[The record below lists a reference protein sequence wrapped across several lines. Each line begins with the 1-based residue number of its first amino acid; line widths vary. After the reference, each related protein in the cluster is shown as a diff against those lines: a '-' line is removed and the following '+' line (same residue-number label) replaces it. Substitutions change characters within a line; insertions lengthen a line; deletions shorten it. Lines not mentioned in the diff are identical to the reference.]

1 MSWKA
6 SAMSQR
12 LEFVRLASVE
22 GQEFKEACSRFGISR
37 KTGYKWLKRFSTEGE
52 AGLVDRSRRPKG
64 SPGKSSRKVEAM
76 VVKLRKKNPV
86 WGGRKLQRRLLDD
99 GRLNVPSASTI
110 TSILGRHGLL
120 SELDG
125 AGVPRG
131 PQRFERDAPNE
142 LWQMDFKGHFG
153 MVGGGRCH
161 PLTVLDDHSRYSIGL
176 RACGNE
182 QGTTVMQ
189 ELVGMFRVYGLPVQ
203 MLMDNGSPWGDEGG
217 QPWTIVTSWLVRLGI
232 RVTHIRPHHPQ
243 TQGKAERFHRTLKA
257 EVLRERSHLDLA
269 ACQVDFDP
277 WREVYNHERPHEGI
291 GLEVPASRYRMS
303 ERGYPEVLPVIEYG
317 NDVEVRRVRTDNLIT
332 FKKHRIRIG
341 KAFMGQPVGLR
352 SSTTD
357 GLYEV
362 LYCEQQI
369 GWVDLRNTEP
379 GTGRNL
385 SLIRRLNE

>member
-232 RVTHIRPHHPQ
+232 RVTHIVDSREKSFSFLGYSFR
-243 TQGKAERFHRTLKA
+243 GKLRFPREKSHGKFVDR
-257 EVLRERSHLDLA
+257 LRELTPRKSGESMETTIQRINRSVQGWFNYFRH
-269 ACQVDFDP
+269 CHWSIF
-277 WREVYNHERPHEGI
+277 REYD
-291 GLEVPASRYRMS
+291 RMIRRRLRRILLKRNRRNPNRIPRNQRWPDAYFT
-303 ERGYPEVLPVIEYG
+303 ERG
-317 NDVEVRRVRTDNLIT
+317 LISLNT
-332 FKKHRIRIG
+332 AHMRFVQHIG
-341 KAFMGQPVGLR
+341 
-352 SSTTD
+352 T
-357 GLYEV
+357 Y
-362 LYCEQQI
+362 
-369 GWVDLRNTEP
+369 
-379 GTGRNL
+379 
-385 SLIRRLNE
+385 

>member
-6 SAMSQR
+6 SKMSQL
-12 LEFVRLASVE
+12 LEFVSLARVE
-22 GQEFKEACSRFGISR
+22 GQEFKAACSRFGISR
-37 KTGYKWLKRFSTEGE
+37 KTGYKWLERYSLEGE
-52 AGLVDRSRRPKG
+52 AGLVDRSRRPKA
-64 SPGKSSRKVEAM
+64 SPGKSSPKVEAM
-76 VVKLRKKNPV
+76 VVKLRKKHPS
-86 WGGRKLQRRLLDD
+86 WGGRKLQRRLLALGHSD
-99 GRLNVPSASTI
+99 VPSASTI

-125 AGVPRG
+125 AGLPRG
-131 PQRFERDAPNE
+131 PRRFERDAPND

-176 RACGNE
+176 RACGDE
-182 QGTTVMQ
+182 RGVTVMR

-203 MLMDNGSPWGDEGG
+203 MLMDNGAPWGDEGG

-257 EVLRERSHLDLA
+257 EILRDRSHLDLA

-277 WREVYNHERPHEGI
+277 WRDVYNHERPHEGI

-303 ERGYPEVLPVIEYG
+303 ERGYPENLPVVEYG
-317 NDVEVRRVRTDNLIT
+317 SDTEVRRVRTDGLIT
-332 FKKHRIRIG
+332 YRKRRIRIG
-341 KAFMGQPVGLR
+341 KAFIGQPVGLR
-352 SSTTD
+352 STPTD
-357 GLYEV
+357 GLYEIF
-362 LYCEQQI
+362 YCDQTI
-369 GWVDLRNTEP
+369 GWVDIRKSATD
-379 GTGRNL
+379 TGGNL
-385 SLIRRLNE
+385 SLIRRLND